1 MLLSN
6 SVLSQFAPSPRY
18 SFFRRVC
25 LKETSTCHYCDKL
38 SRLHSKGSFF
48 LLIGNI
54 WVGNSSSTSKAFG
67 FPTAVDGYFGKCC
80 FIYVMR
86 ETFLPNLL
94 FSLSQSFCRICV
106 SGMISN
112 IPKGMVTDQFGMIGL
127 LTFIR
132 AAETEPN
139 LVTLALGRSVLLS
152 LASHI
157 L

>member
-1 MLLSN
+1 
-6 SVLSQFAPSPRY
+6 
-18 SFFRRVC
+18 
-25 LKETSTCHYCDKL
+25 
-38 SRLHSKGSFF
+38 
-48 LLIGNI
+48 
-54 WVGNSSSTSKAFG
+54 
-67 FPTAVDGYFGKCC
+67 
-80 FIYVMR
+80 MR
-86 ETFLPNLL
+86 ETFFPNLL